1 MFLKDFTSAHQGYIY
16 LIKNKTVILWNIIT
30 ISNNCFLFEYIVK
43 CNLFLW
49 CKAEF
54 SASLLQSSVSHDPS
68 EIILIC
74 WFNAQETFIINVEN
88 DWSASYFCGKCDSL
102 MNRKF
107 KRTAFILNEIFY
119 NIINVFMV
127 TSYQFKAVI
136 WCFFKDHYFCVFGV
150 TEYVDML

>member
-54 SASLLQSSVSHDPS
+54 SASLLQSSV
-68 EIILIC
+68 ILILQKSF
-74 WFNAQETFIINVEN
+74 WYA
-88 DWSASYFCGKCDSL
+88 DLMLKKHSL
-102 MNRKF
+102 SMLKTIGLLHIFVVNLINRKF

-127 TSYQFKAVI
+127 TSDKFKAVI
-136 WCFFKDHYFCVFGV
+136 WCFFKDHYFVYLV
-150 TEYVDML
+150 